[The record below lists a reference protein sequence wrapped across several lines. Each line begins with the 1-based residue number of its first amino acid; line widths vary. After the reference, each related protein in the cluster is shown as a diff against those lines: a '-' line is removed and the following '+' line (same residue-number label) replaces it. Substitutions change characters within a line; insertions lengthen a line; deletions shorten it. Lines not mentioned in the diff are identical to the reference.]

1 MDMDGRSLGTERSST
16 FQDGTSNSQSGAR
29 VSDALAG
36 GRRFAA
42 LLANRTEHGAA
53 EDATE
58 DVSART
64 REGRTD
70 AAEATYNS
78 RESNGKVWKPRDERI
93 VERRD
98 SSDSWETDEP
108 RSAAEPAAQE
118 AASTELPN
126 ADATPGSD
134 IHEESTP
141 STKSAPEAQVYPE
154 LDPSDAQGLSGPNAA
169 ALAAADP
176 IGSSVTAGAPEAS
189 ISASIQ
195 PIAVLSP
202 AQTPIQAGSASS
214 RGESAQP
221 AQAVQRASSA
231 APAKT
236 ASQAA
241 APRPNVPPEDAR
253 ALLNEVRMQI
263 LDGKQ
268 EARIQLRPIELGR
281 LDLLIK
287 VDGNQVMAKFAA
299 ETKEALSVLEAHAPE
314 LRAWLAE
321 DGVESV
327 DLEFSLIE
335 DSDFTHQEGD
345 SESASFE
352 TAAERRSFADS
363 SRAPRRMAG
372 AVDQETD
379 DRHPRSTSR
388 ALSSPDGIDFVA

>member
-53 EDATE
+53 EEAAE
-58 DVSART
+58 DVAART

-98 SSDSWETDEP
+98 SSDSWEADEP
-108 RSAAEPAAQE
+108 RSAAEPEAQE
-118 AASTELPN
+118 VPSHELPGADAPLESDIQEEPTLSTE
-126 ADATPGSD
+126 
-134 IHEESTP
+134 
-141 STKSAPEAQVYPE
+141 SAPEALVHPE
-154 LDPSDAQGLSGPNAA
+154 LDPNDAQGLSGSNAA

-176 IGSSVTAGAPEAS
+176 IGSSVTAGAPEAL
-189 ISASIQ
+189 ISASAQ
-195 PIAVLSP
+195 PIAGLSP
-202 AQTPIQAGSASS
+202 AQALTQASSASS
-214 RGESAQP
+214 RGESVQP

-231 APAKT
+231 SPAK
-236 ASQAA
+236 APSQAA

-263 LDGKQ
+263 LDGSR

-335 DSDFTHQEGD
+335 DGDFAHQAGD
-345 SESASFE
+345 SDEASFE
-352 TAAERRSFADS
+352 AAAERRSFADS
-363 SRAPRRMAG
+363 RRAPRSMAG
-372 AVDQETD
+372 ADDQETSE
-379 DRHPRSTSR
+379 RQPSSTSR
-388 ALSSPDGIDFVA
+388 AFSSPDGIDFVA